1 MNLFDGL
8 YLYEIVLLVLGT
20 IFFVVITSILI
31 YLVLNRRSYKGLTVL
46 FIFPIVMIGYP
57 SIKSIEYN
65 DGVIKIEKTTTAL
78 QSNPSDPVLRQQLS
92 QAVGQVS
99 ARPISNPRDLAVI
112 GEAQY
117 ALGNEDAANQSA
129 KKALELD
136 PSSTAARALQHK
148 IEIVNSL
155 TRLSSAVQANPA
167 DPAPRRQLKESL
179 AEVSQL
185 PIANPVALTTVA
197 QAQSTVGDHQK
208 ALATVNTALK
218 INPSLSNAVQVRG
231 AIENKIAAS
240 SPH

>member
-8 YLYEIVLLVLGT
+8 YLYEVVLLVLGT
-20 IFFVVITSILI
+20 IFFLVITSILI
-31 YLVLNRRSYKGLTVL
+31 YLVLHRRSYKGLTVL
-46 FIFPIVMIGYP
+46 FVFPIVMIGYP
-57 SIKSIEYN
+57 SIQSFEYK
-65 DGVIKIEKTTTAL
+65 DGILKVEKTTTAL
-78 QSNPSDPVLRQQLS
+78 QRNPSDPALRQELS
-92 QAVGQVS
+92 QAVGKVS
-99 ARPISNPRDLAVI
+99 ARPISNPRNLAVV

-148 IEIVNSL
+148 IELVNSL
-155 TRLSSAVQANPA
+155 NRLSSTVQANPA

-218 INPSLSNAVQVRG
+218 INPNLTSAVQVKG
-231 AIENKIAAS
+231 GIENKIATPL
-240 SPH
+240 PH

>member
-8 YLYEIVLLVLGT
+8 YLYEVVLLVLGT
-20 IFFVVITSILI
+20 IFFLVITSILI
-31 YLVLNRRSYKGLTVL
+31 YLVLHRRSYKGLTVL
-46 FIFPIVMIGYP
+46 FVFPIVMIGYP
-57 SIKSIEYN
+57 SIQSVEYN
-65 DGVIKIEKTTTAL
+65 NGVIKIEKTTAAL
-78 QSNPSDPVLRQQLS
+78 QRNPSDPALRQELS
-92 QAVGQVS
+92 QAVGKVS
-99 ARPISNPRDLAVI
+99 ARPISNPRNLAVV

-148 IEIVNSL
+148 IELVNSL
-155 TRLSSAVQANPA
+155 NRLSSTVQANPA

-218 INPSLSNAVQVRG
+218 INPNLTSAVQVKG
-231 AIENKIAAS
+231 GIENKIATPL
-240 SPH
+240 PH